1 MMLMHQLVAFCLY
14 SAPLYY
20 MWEKLLHVHSKSLW
34 LRIPLRLPVALFVW
48 FLAIAFPFYGNINS
62 IIGAINSPAIALI
75 FPCLAYSWVYRTPQ
89 ARASCTLLPPNFMRK
104 WDWAPIFVLNLFIVL
119 WFLVNGVGFGIA
131 YSTIQIVDDVKTFH
145 VFAECYQCP
154 AKSALS
160 GSG

>member
-1 MMLMHQLVAFCLY
+1 MSVCKKVLCVALCMMLDCIACTY
-14 SAPLYY
+14 A
-20 MWEKLLHVHSKSLW
+20 
-34 LRIPLRLPVALFVW
+34 LPEVKW
-48 FLAIAFPFYGNINS
+48 S
-62 IIGAINSPAIALI
+62 STGAINSPAIAFI

>member
-1 MMLMHQLVAFCLY
+1 MPEVNWP
-14 SAPLYY
+14 SA
-20 MWEKLLHVHSKSLW
+20 
-34 LRIPLRLPVALFVW
+34 
-48 FLAIAFPFYGNINS
+48 
-62 IIGAINSPAIALI
+62 GAITSPAIAFI

-89 ARASCTLLPPNFMRK
+89 ARANCTLLPPKFMRK
-104 WDWAPIFVLNLFIVL
+104 WNWAPIFVLNLFIVL

>member
-1 MMLMHQLVAFCLY
+1 MDNECWWLQVGEAAACPQQV
-14 SAPLYY
+14 PLAEDTIETSC
-20 MWEKLLHVHSKSLW
+20 W
-34 LRIPLRLPVALFVW
+34 
-48 FLAIAFPFYGNINS
+48 
-62 IIGAINSPAIALI
+62 
-75 FPCLAYSWVYRTPQ
+75 TPQ